1 MSRAEASRLLVT
13 PCFGLAGCDGGKSF
27 HYMQKLVSGDLKE
40 ARDWPY
46 VDGSKRW
53 KVAENTSFSEGYTK
67 RPATR
72 RCINQKKLTV
82 VLTNMVASPDEHT
95 KRDIEYI
102 LLEGHAVVTRME
114 VTQDFQFYKE
124 GVFMSD
130 QNTGG

>member
-46 VDGSKRW
+46 VDESKRW
-53 KVAENTSFSEGYTK
+53 KVAEHTSFSEGYTK

-72 RCINQKKLTV
+72 RCINQKKPIV
-82 VLTNMVASPDEHT
+82 VLTNMVASWDE
-95 KRDIEYI
+95 
-102 LLEGHAVVTRME
+102 
-114 VTQDFQFYKE
+114 QCS
-124 GVFMSD
+124 MSIPKG
-130 QNTGG
+130 TLSISC